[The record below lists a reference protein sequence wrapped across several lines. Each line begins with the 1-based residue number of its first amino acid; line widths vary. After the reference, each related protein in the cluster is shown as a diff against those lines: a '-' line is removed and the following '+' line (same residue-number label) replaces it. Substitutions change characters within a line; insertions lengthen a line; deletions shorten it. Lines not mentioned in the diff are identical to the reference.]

1 MDYYYRIHQESK
13 AEICW
18 KVLNSNKIPRVARKL
33 MKNKL
38 AKSGVINHGLIPRL
52 RVTSRIK
59 HFKMSR
65 DFHLSFR
72 KTWLKGAK
80 NSLATRNADRN
91 IGGKLSLNLSVQGS
105 NVRLWFLTPA

>member
-72 KTWLKGAK
+72 KTWLKGAR
-80 NSLATRNADRN
+80 NSLATRNVCRL
-91 IGGKLSLNLSVQGS
+91 KYHRVHGS
-105 NVRLWFLTPA
+105 EGNSR